1 MGIRGVEGHLLSVP
15 VDFHIALG
23 RIRFSHHVIIQLC
36 ADGLTGIGAG
46 VLYRTPPY
54 QAGQI
59 FVQIIRPAIKA
70 GVVSDASPEERAAWI
85 AKLAVRSPA
94 LAYAVDS
101 ALWDLQGKQRGAR
114 VIDLLG
120 GPQHERIPITEQ
132 IFIRDWSTAAR
143 ELEAILARGCTRLKL
158 KIGVNPAIDLETARR
173 VRAMVGPE
181 TEIRVDANRAY
192 SLEEGAPLY
201 GALADLGIL
210 ALEEPLVRRNWAAL
224 RALRHRVGLPII
236 LDENVL
242 SLEDLEQAI
251 SEEAIDILNIKLT
264 RVGGISQALRYAAIC
279 QAHGVQAAVGCT
291 EDLGIGMAAILHTA
305 AALPVVHSVE
315 GIGPL
320 RLGFDVIEERWPVQA
335 GTLGLP
341 QAPGL
346 GVTLPDEW
354 RRRLPRDVRCFAL
367 PGGWSLR
374 AFSLYAHWFQRANNA
389 LWRLQRKG
397 H

>member
-1 MGIRGVEGHLLSVP
+1 MDIRGVEGHLLSIP

-23 RIRFSHHVIIQLC
+23 RIRFSHHVVIHLC

-54 QAGQI
+54 QVGQLLDR
-59 FVQIIRPAIKA
+59 VVRPAIKA
-70 GVVSDASPEERAAWI
+70 GVVSEASPEEQAEWI
-85 AKLAVRSPA
+85 AKLAALSPA

-101 ALWDLQGKQRGAR
+101 ALWDLQGKQRGER
-114 VIDLLG
+114 VVDLLG
-120 GPQHERIPITEQ
+120 GPQQERIPITEQ
-132 IFIRDWSTAAR
+132 IFIRDWSSAAR
-143 ELEAILARGCTRLKL
+143 ELEAIIARGCTRLKL
-158 KIGVNPAIDLETARR
+158 KIGVNPAIDLETVRR

-181 TEIRVDANRAY
+181 MEIRVDANRAY

-201 GALADLGIL
+201 SALADLGIL
-210 ALEEPLVRRNWAAL
+210 ALEEPLAGRNWAAL
-224 RALRHRVGLPII
+224 RALRRRLGLPVI

-242 SLEDLEQAI
+242 SLDDLDQAI
-251 SEEAIDILNIKLT
+251 GEESIDILNIKLT
-264 RVGGISQALRYAAIC
+264 RVGGISQALRYVAIC
-279 QAHGVQAAVGCT
+279 QAHGVQTAVGCT

-320 RLGFDVIEERWPVQA
+320 RLGFDVIDERWPVQA

-341 QAPGL
+341 EAPGL
-346 GVTLPDEW
+346 GVALPDEW
-354 RRRLPRDVRCFAL
+354 RRRLPHDVRCYAL
-367 PGGWSLR
+367 PGGRSLR
-374 AFSLYAHWFQRANNA
+374 AFSVYAHWFQRANNA

-397 H
+397 R